1 MRQLTVRQESWPL
14 REAFRISRGATTE
27 IQVVVAEIRE
37 GPWLGRG
44 ECRPYARYGETPEEV
59 AAAIAA
65 LAEEVANGLER
76 EALQALLPPGAA
88 RNALDCALWDL
99 AAKRAGVPVWQL
111 AGLAPPQPL
120 TTAYTL
126 SVAAPGHLAEA
137 AHGQAWRPLLKL
149 KLAGP
154 GDLERV
160 EAVRAAA
167 PESRLIVD
175 ANEAWSWMDYQCLV
189 PELARLGV
197 ELLEQPFPAGSDACL
212 ADLDRPVPV
221 CADESCHD
229 SASLARLVELYDV
242 VNLKLDK
249 AGGLTEG
256 LRMKAQAE
264 AQGFR
269 VMVGCMMSTSLALAP
284 AVLLAQ
290 GADYVD
296 LDAPLLL
303 AQDRRDGLHYE
314 GSLVFPANAAVW
326 G

>member
-37 GPWLGRG
+37 GRWLGRG
-44 ECRPYARYGETPEEV
+44 ECRPYARYGETPGGV
-59 AAAIAA
+59 AAAIEA
-65 LAEEVANGLER
+65 LAEDVADGLER
-76 EALQALLPPGAA
+76 EALQARLPPGAA

-126 SVAAPGHLAEA
+126 SVAAPDTLAEA
-137 AHGQAWRPLLKL
+137 AHGHAWRPLLKL

-167 PESRLIVD
+167 PKSRLIVD
-175 ANEAWSWMDYQCLV
+175 ANEAWSVADYQWFA
-189 PELARLGV
+189 PKLARLGV
-197 ELLEQPFPAGSDACL
+197 ELLEQPFPAGSDTCL
-212 ADLDRPVPV
+212 EDMDRPVPV

-229 SASLARLVELYDV
+229 RASLARLAGRYDV

-256 LRMKAQAE
+256 LRMKAEAE
-264 AQGFR
+264 ARGFR

-296 LDAPLLL
+296 LDAALLL
-303 AQDRRDGLHYE
+303 AQDRREGLHYE
-314 GSLVFPANAAVW
+314 GSLVFPGSAAVW